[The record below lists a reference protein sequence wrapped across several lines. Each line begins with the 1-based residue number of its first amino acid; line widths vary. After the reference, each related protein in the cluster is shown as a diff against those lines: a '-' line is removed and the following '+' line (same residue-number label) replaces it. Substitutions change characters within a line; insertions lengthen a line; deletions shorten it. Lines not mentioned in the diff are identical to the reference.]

1 MAQRIPTLMDR
12 FLSVPEH
19 QIAQVLDGELVVIPR
34 PNSDHAAASSA
45 LGEELGPPF
54 KRGRGGPGGW
64 IILDEPELRL
74 AADIVVPDLA
84 GWRKERMP
92 ERPKVTAFTLPP
104 DWVCE
109 VLSPGTAQIDRKQ
122 KRAICIR
129 ERVSAFWIIDP
140 AEQTLEVL
148 RLDGSDY
155 RIELMGSQKDV
166 VRAWPFEAIELSLE
180 VLWS

>member
-1 MAQRIPTLMDR
+1 MAQRIPTLMER
-12 FLSVPEH
+12 FLSVPDS
-19 QIAQVLDGELVVIPR
+19 QIAQIIDGELFAAPR

-74 AADIVVPDLA
+74 GSDILVPDLA
-84 GWRKERMP
+84 GWRRERMP
-92 ERPKVTAFTLPP
+92 ERPKASAFTLAP

-109 VLSPGTAQIDRKQ
+109 VLSPGTAHIDRKQ
-122 KRAICIR
+122 KREIYIR
-129 ERVSAFWIIDP
+129 ERIPAFWIVDP
-140 AEQTLEVL
+140 AEQTLEVM

-155 RIELMGSQKDV
+155 RVELVAAKSEV

-180 VLWS
+180 ILWT